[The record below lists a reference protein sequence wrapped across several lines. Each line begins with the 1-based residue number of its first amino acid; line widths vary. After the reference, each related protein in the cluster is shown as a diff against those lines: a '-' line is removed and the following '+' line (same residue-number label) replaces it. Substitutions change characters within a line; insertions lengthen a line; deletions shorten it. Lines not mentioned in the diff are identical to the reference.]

1 MAVGMGTHWIPI
13 ADIIGIMTASEHLP
27 NPEMSCI
34 AAQTGCFS
42 VIIPHLLQNT
52 DKVLPYHWVIISHL
66 LPLVKTDRSI
76 PERMM
81 PKRSFPVKIDDFNEL
96 SALHKA
102 ILAAKYATFPDPDCA
117 DLTSSPVLAGVS
129 NDIYDEMCR
138 LQEKKVKGAGEEWQK
153 WRRVKDSRGFRRQ
166 WRIAVMFARRDSFF
180 CSSDHDT
187 KISMAKTL
195 LSPFTC
201 TDAEIDE
208 FIAQA
213 ENGGGS
219 GLEKLVKEH
228 DITGAMLC
236 GCSCQ
241 DWAEGGDAH
250 LVLGLKKGGNCDI
263 FFGGVRRYSVNMEGQ
278 SSIADSLPAMKKHT
292 VSSLTG
298 IQKFEADFV
307 TGGSTRHIVIESETA
322 EYWI

>member
-1 MAVGMGTHWIPI
+1 M
-13 ADIIGIMTASEHLP
+13 
-27 NPEMSCI
+27 
-34 AAQTGCFS
+34 
-42 VIIPHLLQNT
+42 
-52 DKVLPYHWVIISHL
+52 
-66 LPLVKTDRSI
+66 
-76 PERMM
+76 
-81 PKRSFPVKIDDFNEL
+81 KIDDFNEL

-102 ILAAKYATFPDPDCA
+102 ILAAKFATFPDPACA
-117 DLTSSPVLAGVS
+117 DMTSSPVLAGVS

-166 WRIAVMFARRDSFF
+166 WRIAVMFAHRDSFF
-180 CSSDHDT
+180 SSSDHDT

-201 TDAEIDE
+201 TGAELDE
-208 FIAQA
+208 FLAQA

-228 DITGAMLC
+228 DLTGSTLC
-236 GCSCQ
+236 GCSYQ
-241 DWAEGGDAH
+241 DWTEGGNAH

-307 TGGSTRHIVIESETA
+307 TGGNTRHIIIESETA